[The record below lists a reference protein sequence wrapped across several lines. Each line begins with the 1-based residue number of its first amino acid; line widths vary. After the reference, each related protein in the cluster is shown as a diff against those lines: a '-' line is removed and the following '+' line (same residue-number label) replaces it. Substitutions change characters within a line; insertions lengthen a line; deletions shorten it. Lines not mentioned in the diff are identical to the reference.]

1 MHLVRRSMYFVFDV
15 ETKGLPL
22 SNPQS
27 KYRFPHFK
35 QLKRYDPAR
44 LQSISWIV
52 ANEEGEKVK
61 QESFIIRPL
70 DFIIDNESKATQIH
84 GITKEIAD
92 EKGVPFHTMY
102 DKMYEDLCECKT
114 LVAHN
119 IQFDVSIML
128 SEMYRYNKMDG
139 IQELL
144 DKNRICTMKY
154 GKIASGMK
162 KNPKLSEL
170 YEHFYGEEI
179 QNAHDATFDTLYC
192 YKCLVEMLK
201 IPEISEA
208 MHKPY
213 EPKKNE

>member
-1 MHLVRRSMYFVFDV
+1 MYFVFDV

-22 SNPQS
+22 FNAQS
-27 KYRFPHFK
+27 KYRFPNFK

-52 ANEEGEKVK
+52 ANEAGEKVK

-70 DFIIDNESKATQIH
+70 DFIIDNDSKATQIH
-84 GITKEIAD
+84 GITREVAD

-102 DKMYEDLCECKT
+102 DKFYEDLCECKT

-139 IQELL
+139 ISEFL

-154 GKIASGMK
+154 GKIASGMS

-170 YEHFYGEEI
+170 YKHFYGEEME
-179 QNAHDATFDTLYC
+179 NAHDAEYDTMYC
-192 YKCLVEMLK
+192 YKCLVELLK

-208 MHKPY
+208 MSVPY
-213 EPKKNE
+213 QPKSK

>member
-1 MHLVRRSMYFVFDV
+1 MQGEKTSMYFIFDV

-22 SNPQS
+22 FSPQS
-27 KYRFPHFK
+27 RFRFPHYK
-35 QLKRYDPAR
+35 QLRSYDPAR

-52 ANEEGEKVK
+52 ASEDGEKIK

-70 DFIIDNESKATQIH
+70 DFMIDNDSKATQIH
-84 GITKEIAD
+84 GITKEIAE
-92 EKGVPFHTMY
+92 EKGIPFHTMY
-102 DKMYEDLCECKT
+102 NQFYEDLCACKT

-128 SEMYRYNKMDG
+128 SEMYRYNMRDG

-154 GKIASGMK
+154 GKMASGMK

-170 YEHFYGEEI
+170 YKHFYGEEME
-179 QNAHDATFDTLYC
+179 NAHDATFDTMYC
-192 YKCLVEMLK
+192 YKCLVELLK
-201 IPEISEA
+201 IPHISDV
-208 MHKPY
+208 MKQPY
-213 EPKKNE
+213 QPKT